1 MRNYFSLDLSGSA
14 DVYLMFCFIFSS
26 GSHFVQ
32 RVNGL
37 CNIGS
42 SHYEEHFCEIILN
55 LGQWLRRYL

>member
-1 MRNYFSLDLSGSA
+1 MRNYFSLDPSGSA
-14 DVYLMFCFIFSS
+14 DVHSMFCSFFSS

-42 SHYEEHFCEIILN
+42 SHYEEHF
-55 LGQWLRRYL
+55 